1 MAEGRTPIGAGVA
14 PDGQGRLVG
23 RRYRLLSPV
32 GRGGMGMVWHAHD
45 VLLDRDVAVKELI
58 LPLGLD
64 HAGTQVAHRRMLRE
78 ARSAARLSHPGIV
91 TVHDVVEEDGRPWI
105 VMELVRAWS
114 LEQAVRQSGPL
125 PVVQAA
131 EIGVRVLDALRH
143 AHAAGILHRD
153 VKPGNVLLTADRV
166 VLTDFGIAA
175 IEGDVT
181 ITQTGLLMGSPA
193 YIPPERLQGRPITHA
208 ADLWSFGAT
217 LYAAVEGRPPYEG
230 PDAVAVLGAVLTQ
243 EPNRPQRAGALL
255 PVVEGLL
262 RKNPADRMPAAQ
274 AAELLERVLRTHGS
288 GLPVRGLDG
297 ATSTPLPTRDDSTPV
312 GMLPPLDPP
321 SGPLPSRIIETP
333 SGPVRVPAEQVPGP
347 ARDAGHAR
355 RRDGEP
361 GAPFPAPAYDA
372 LAGDPGRPP
381 SYDALRGATGPYES
395 APHGAPSASSGP
407 QSYDALRGSS
417 GPQGYDPLR
426 GPSGAQPNPYDALR
440 SSSGPRSYDAL
451 GSPSGSQSYDVPRG
465 PSGPQAYDALRGPSG
480 PQGYDPLRGPSGGQ
494 GYDALGGPHTDDP
507 LNGRGARPAPYDAL
521 RGPSG
526 PQPDPYDALRSP
538 SGPQAYD
545 ALRSPSGPQ
554 AYDALRSPSGPQAY
568 DALRSPSGPQAY
580 DALRSPSGPH
590 TDDPPN
596 GRGTRPDPYAALRDT
611 ADRDVADAGRATGD
625 VLVAGTPGARGRGPN
640 LADRL
645 ARDIENPFGEPE
657 RRARDPRDD
666 GGRRVRVDDVR
677 DEDPR
682 EGRSPVLLVLAGTGI
697 VGVVAA
703 LLFVLWPS
711 DPAPRDDAAPAPP
724 PVTSGQ
730 PSVNAGSGAPSA
742 PAPEEGGGSSE
753 VPSGFRART
762 AAGVSVAVPED
773 WTASVSDAAV
783 TYVGPKSSG
792 RRIQIKRVASTG
804 DDGLAALT
812 KAKDEATLT
821 DYAQA
826 RLESSPFGDYDSSVW
841 EYTYTAL
848 TNVTTHAV
856 TRHITVDAGTAYEI
870 TFTAPDAEWDQAD
883 NRQTMAV
890 LWNTFK
896 PAS

>member
-1 MAEGRTPIGAGVA
+1 M
-14 PDGQGRLVG
+14 
-23 RRYRLLSPV
+23 SPV

-64 HAGTQVAHRRMLRE
+64 HAGTQVANRRMLRE

-143 AHAAGILHRD
+143 AHASGILHRD

-243 EPNRPQRAGALL
+243 EPNRTQRSGALL
-255 PVVEGLL
+255 PVIEGLL

-297 ATSTPLPTRDDSTPV
+297 AVSTPIPTRDDPTPV

-333 SGPVRVPAEQVPGP
+333 SGPVRVPAEPQPGGTSHDP
-347 ARDAGHAR
+347 AHH
-355 RRDGEP
+355 
-361 GAPFPAPAYDA
+361 
-372 LAGDPGRPP
+372 P
-381 SYDALRGATGPYES
+381 SYDALRGATGPYET
-395 APHGAPSASSGP
+395 GP
-407 QSYDALRGSS
+407 RGYDALRSPT
-417 GPQGYDPLR
+417 GPQGYDALR
-426 GPSGAQPNPYDALR
+426 SPSQPQGYDALR
-440 SSSGPRSYDAL
+440 SPT
-451 GSPSGSQSYDVPRG
+451 
-465 PSGPQAYDALRGPSG
+465 G
-480 PQGYDPLRGPSGGQ
+480 PQGYDALRSPSQAQ
-494 GYDALGGPHTDDP
+494 GYDALRSPTGPQ
-507 LNGRGARPAPYDAL
+507 GYDAL
-521 RGPSG
+521 RSPTG
-526 PQPDPYDALRSP
+526 PQGYDALRSTSDPRNGRGSPPDPYDALRSP
-538 SGPQAYD
+538 SGPLPSPYD
-545 ALRSPSGPQ
+545 ALRDPG
-554 AYDALRSPSGPQAY
+554 DAP
-568 DALRSPSGPQAY
+568 
-580 DALRSPSGPH
+580 
-590 TDDPPN
+590 
-596 GRGTRPDPYAALRDT
+596 
-611 ADRDVADAGRATGD
+611 DAGLASGD
-625 VLVAGTPGARGRGPN
+625 VLVAGTPGSRRRGPN

-657 RRARDPRDD
+657 RRPRDRRD
-666 GGRRVRVDDVR
+666 DGGGRRVRVDDVR
-677 DEDPR
+677 DDER
-682 EGRSPVLLVLAGTGI
+682 EGRSPVLMVLAGTGV

-711 DPAPRDDAAPAPP
+711 GADQRDDPGAAAPP
-724 PVTSGQ
+724 PAVSAQ
-730 PSVNAGSGAPSA
+730 PSSNTGSGDPSA
-742 PAPEEGGGSSE
+742 APEEGGGSSQ

-762 AAGVSVAVPED
+762 AAGVTVAVPED
-773 WTASVSDAAV
+773 WTASASDAAV

-792 RRIQIKRVASTG
+792 RRIQIKRVASTD
-804 DDGLAALT
+804 DDGLKALT

-826 RLESSPFGDYDSSVW
+826 RLESAAFGDYDASVW

-856 TRHITVDAGTAYEI
+856 TRHITIDADTAYQV
-870 TFTAPDAEWDQAD
+870 TFTAPDAEWDQAG

-896 PAS
+896 PAA